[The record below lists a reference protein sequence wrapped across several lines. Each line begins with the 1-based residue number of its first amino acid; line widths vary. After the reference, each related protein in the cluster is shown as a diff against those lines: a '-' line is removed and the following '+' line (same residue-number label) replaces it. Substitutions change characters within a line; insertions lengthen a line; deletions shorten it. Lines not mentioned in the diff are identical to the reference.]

1 MVLLVVV
8 VLLLAVLCLLFLSKR
23 KGDSAGAAAGKR
35 EEGSDAGT
43 PRSSGQTGPGRQDPA
58 GHASP
63 DSSEK
68 EEAAAGGSREGD
80 RTRNN
85 RGDQTKGYEGDRT
98 RSHRGSQTEDKAFD
112 PVNRQEGQTGQAQET
127 GIKKKARPRP
137 VRTEKEEAASEIYD
151 CINKGLRVISNSWA
165 EGDLGQLEELG
176 SLSLSVDK
184 YYEEILQGLQDRQ
197 KQQLTS
203 YKDAVCFEKTEDRIR
218 VLAGEN
224 TDLEQLLYDSM
235 MPFYPYYGK
244 DLHEEGIRYGSMLS
258 KDVLDL
264 FHQLTGRKF
273 RMGFHRRYRNG
284 LDSFDWKDNHY
295 TVRNPE
301 GNLLC
306 DADFEDGKMVRGF
319 ARLPAEETG
328 DDGWQVYK
336 EGIWEDGSL
345 KEGRICYHY
354 QRKIG

>member
-1 MVLLVVV
+1 MVFLVVV
-8 VLLLAVLCLLFLSKR
+8 ILLLAVLCLLFLSKR
-23 KGDSAGAAAGKR
+23 KEDPAGAAEKKAGSMVR
-35 EEGSDAGT
+35 GGSGS
-43 PRSSGQTGPGRQDPA
+43 PGQTGPGGQTSAGQASENPSGKEILSAGGRAEDRIGINDGNQAGSRAQDRAGRQAKDRAPA
-58 GHASP
+58 G
-63 DSSEK
+63 
-68 EEAAAGGSREGD
+68 EADHDQRREA
-80 RTRNN
+80 R
-85 RGDQTKGYEGDRT
+85 
-98 RSHRGSQTEDKAFD
+98 
-112 PVNRQEGQTGQAQET
+112 TGQETET
-127 GIKKKARPRP
+127 GMKKNARPRP

-151 CINKGLRVISNSWA
+151 CINKGLRLVSNSWVQG
-165 EGDLGQLEELG
+165 ELGQLKELG

-197 KQQLTS
+197 KQILS
-203 YKDAVCFEKTEDRIR
+203 SFRDAVCFEKQEDRIR
-218 VLAGEN
+218 VGAGED
-224 TDLEQLLYDSM
+224 TDLEQLLFDSM

-244 DLHEEGIRYGSMLS
+244 ELHKEGIRYGSILS

-328 DDGWQVYK
+328 DDGWQIYK

-354 QRKIG
+354 QKKIY